1 MKNEFKSI
9 IGGLVFLVLL
19 AVAVFSLLARHMA
32 EQTEADV
39 RRIAHVHLKGICE
52 LESDRFDAI
61 VHLRFQQI
69 DALLRE
75 LARHGAAT
83 DHGKALDVVRRFAE
97 FQSTESCTLISAS
110 GEMETVY
117 GEPIVRL
124 GDEAFLNE
132 SLHAGRRVVTG
143 AWTDAMQVSVYAT
156 PARLPMGSG
165 HTSIGL
171 LWCKPISAFKDM
183 LYLNRKD
190 GLVKYRIVRRDS
202 SYLVEQNNVEA
213 PSFFDHLRR
222 HAVPDD
228 GTTAEDAV
236 AKFQQAISANEIF
249 ILNSRYVDADM
260 NTNERYCVRAVP
272 LKGSNW
278 YLVSIMSY
286 GAIDKAIE
294 DMGQSRLFATL
305 IAVLI
310 LSAGLLS
317 VFFLYMYMTMRQ
329 MAALAGAKLATEQA
343 LKEAQAAV
351 AKEEAATARAIIAQK
366 EAETAK
372 EYAEQANRTKSEFLS
387 NMSHDIRTPMNAI
400 VGLTTIARAHKD
412 DGTRVEDCLKK
423 ITVSGKQLLGLIN
436 DVLDMSKIESG
447 KMTLK
452 LENLSLRETMET
464 LCDIVRP
471 QIESNGQNFD
481 VYVSR
486 ILSEQVFC
494 DGVRLNQV
502 MLNFL
507 SNAMK
512 FTPSG
517 GSIDVELWQEPSS
530 RGEGWVRT
538 HFAVK
543 DTGMGMTE
551 EYQKKLFTAFERE
564 DSRRVH
570 RTQGTGLGLT
580 ITKYIVDA
588 MDGTIEVDSAPGK
601 GTRFH
606 VIVDFERVPSGSDEL
621 SLPPWSVLVVDDSKD
636 MCSSAAEILMELGA
650 RPHTC
655 TSGAAAVEMAS
666 RAHAAGEDFF
676 AAIIDY
682 KMPVMNGIETAVKM
696 REATDGKVPEILVS
710 AYDWNDIEE
719 EAKAAGISGFVPKPL
734 FKSTL
739 HRALT
744 RLAGGG
750 GEDAEGR
757 RAEESLPTLE
767 GMRVLLAE
775 DQPIN
780 AEIATTSLEEAG
792 ASVSHA
798 EDGLVARKLFA
809 DSEPGFFDVILMDLR
824 MPHMDGF
831 GATAAIR
838 EMNRAD
844 ARTVP
849 IIALTADAFAEDA
862 QRCIDA
868 GMNAHLSKP
877 LDAAL
882 LIKMLAGISE
892 ENHAKA

>member
-1 MKNEFKSI
+1 M
-9 IGGLVFLVLL
+9 
-19 AVAVFSLLARHMA
+19 
-32 EQTEADV
+32 
-39 RRIAHVHLKGICE
+39 
-52 LESDRFDAI
+52 
-61 VHLRFQQI
+61 
-69 DALLRE
+69 
-75 LARHGAAT
+75 
-83 DHGKALDVVRRFAE
+83 
-97 FQSTESCTLISAS
+97 
-110 GEMETVY
+110 
-117 GEPIVRL
+117 
-124 GDEAFLNE
+124 
-132 SLHAGRRVVTG
+132 
-143 AWTDAMQVSVYAT
+143 
-156 PARLPMGSG
+156 
-165 HTSIGL
+165 
-171 LWCKPISAFKDM
+171 
-183 LYLNRKD
+183 
-190 GLVKYRIVRRDS
+190 
-202 SYLVEQNNVEA
+202 
-213 PSFFDHLRR
+213 
-222 HAVPDD
+222 
-228 GTTAEDAV
+228 
-236 AKFQQAISANEIF
+236 
-249 ILNSRYVDADM
+249 
-260 NTNERYCVRAVP
+260 
-272 LKGSNW
+272 
-278 YLVSIMSY
+278 
-286 GAIDKAIE
+286 
-294 DMGQSRLFATL
+294 
-305 IAVLI
+305 
-310 LSAGLLS
+310 
-317 VFFLYMYMTMRQ
+317 
-329 MAALAGAKLATEQA
+329 
-343 LKEAQAAV
+343 
-351 AKEEAATARAIIAQK
+351 
-366 EAETAK
+366 
-372 EYAEQANRTKSEFLS
+372 
-387 NMSHDIRTPMNAI
+387 
-400 VGLTTIARAHKD
+400 
-412 DGTRVEDCLKK
+412 
-423 ITVSGKQLLGLIN
+423 
-436 DVLDMSKIESG
+436 
-447 KMTLK
+447 
-452 LENLSLRETMET
+452 
-464 LCDIVRP
+464 
-471 QIESNGQNFD
+471 
-481 VYVSR
+481 
-486 ILSEQVFC
+486 
-494 DGVRLNQV
+494 
-502 MLNFL
+502 
-507 SNAMK
+507 
-512 FTPSG
+512 
-517 GSIDVELWQEPSS
+517 
-530 RGEGWVRT
+530 RT

-606 VIVDFERVPSGSDEL
+606 VIIDFERVPSGSDEL

-750 GEDAEGR
+750 EDAEGR
-757 RAEESLPTLE
+757 RADEALPTLK

-780 AEIATTSLEEAG
+780 AEIATILEEAG
-792 ASVSHA
+792 ASVAHA

-868 GMNAHLSKP
+868 GMNAHLAKP

-892 ENHAKA
+892 ENHSKA